1 MTHVALILHALS
13 PRRTMATLRPPLD
26 GFHPSS
32 VGQQREVD
40 VLRQLEMGLPAD
52 YTVFHGVCWSSV
64 RDGVQWFGEIDAIVL
79 APNANLV
86 LLEVK
91 AGPVEVTPEGIR
103 KRYGDRS
110 KDIAQQTRIQHAALR
125 QRLKDEGLHVYVAQL
140 LVLPDQPVAGGSV
153 NYPRERIV
161 DAHDM
166 PSLGSR
172 VREAVPNAAPDAS
185 TVERVM
191 RFLDDVFALAPDPTA
206 RIGWLGQAVAQL
218 SEGLATWVPRL
229 QVPGGRVRIDATAG
243 SGKTQLAL
251 ALLGQ
256 AAAQGL
262 RAQYV
267 CFNRPL
273 AMQLRT
279 HLPDTVEVVT
289 FHELAIAAWRREHG
303 EPDFG
308 DSALFAQAEASLMTF
323 PGDADLDVLVVDEMQ
338 DLDARWVDA
347 LLCRLKPTG
356 RTYLLG
362 DEDQRLFDARTA
374 WNDSECVVLRCPDN
388 FRSPRQ
394 IAATVQALGLCSQP
408 ITARCPLDGEVPG
421 FHVWEQ
427 GDDAGMAK
435 TEGVVRSLL
444 ADGVKPEHLAILSLR
459 GLGSSRLLQEDA
471 IAGLPLRKFTGYD
484 PAGNAL
490 HSEGAMFADTVH
502 RFKGQ
507 AAPVVVLTEM
517 DFDRLD
523 DRLRRRLFVGF
534 TRAQW
539 RLECVMSPRT
549 ESALAARLGG
559 V

>member
-1 MTHVALILHALS
+1 
-13 PRRTMATLRPPLD
+13 MATLRPPLD

-140 LVLPDQPVAGGSV
+140 LVLPDQPVTGGSV

-166 PSLGSR
+166 PRLGSR

-256 AAAQGL
+256 AASQGL

-289 FHELAIAAWRREHG
+289 FHE
-303 EPDFG
+303 
-308 DSALFAQAEASLMTF
+308 
-323 PGDADLDVLVVDEMQ
+323 
-338 DLDARWVDA
+338 
-347 LLCRLKPTG
+347 
-356 RTYLLG
+356 
-362 DEDQRLFDARTA
+362 
-374 WNDSECVVLRCPDN
+374 
-388 FRSPRQ
+388 
-394 IAATVQALGLCSQP
+394 
-408 ITARCPLDGEVPG
+408 
-421 FHVWEQ
+421 
-427 GDDAGMAK
+427 
-435 TEGVVRSLL
+435 
-444 ADGVKPEHLAILSLR
+444 
-459 GLGSSRLLQEDA
+459 
-471 IAGLPLRKFTGYD
+471 
-484 PAGNAL
+484 
-490 HSEGAMFADTVH
+490 
-502 RFKGQ
+502 
-507 AAPVVVLTEM
+507 
-517 DFDRLD
+517 
-523 DRLRRRLFVGF
+523 
-534 TRAQW
+534 
-539 RLECVMSPRT
+539 
-549 ESALAARLGG
+549 
-559 V
+559 